1 MILIMPQI
9 RYHISYSAH
18 FRTYLVLQDLQFT
31 ILHEIWEIFFQK
43 KQAGN
48 QQCVHHLLTSRV
60 RRILFYICWFLEVEI
75 CSSQQS
81 LNVFNGVCNE
91 ILFVNHN
98 STFRFKLSITTLV
111 SGFHHQPSN
120 TKEDDVDSERSKGL
134 CVTRHKRLCTLKYKI
149 ALRKYFSKTGKNPF
163 GKKNN
168 FYLSIRPDAPQC
180 SHERAAFMCCLYCSV
195 LLGPADSQH

>member
-1 MILIMPQI
+1 MPNH
-9 RYHISYSAH
+9 YDFDHATNTLSHIIYSAH

-75 CSSQQS
+75 CSSKQS

-120 TKEDDVDSERSKGL
+120 TQRRWCGQWEKQRAL
-134 CVTRHKRLCTLKYKI
+134 CNSSQE
-149 ALRKYFSKTGKNPF
+149 ALYIES
-163 GKKNN
+163 
-168 FYLSIRPDAPQC
+168 
-180 SHERAAFMCCLYCSV
+180 
-195 LLGPADSQH
+195 

>member
-60 RRILFYICWFLEVEI
+60 RRILYLLIFKVEI

-81 LNVFNGVCNE
+81 LNVLMG
-91 ILFVNHN
+91 FVMRFFL
-98 STFRFKLSITTLV
+98 STIIQHSD
-111 SGFHHQPSN
+111 SSYPS
-120 TKEDDVDSERSKGL
+120 R
-134 CVTRHKRLCTLKYKI
+134 
-149 ALRKYFSKTGKNPF
+149 
-163 GKKNN
+163 
-168 FYLSIRPDAPQC
+168 LSIRVSSSTIQHQRRWC
-180 SHERAAFMCCLYCSV
+180 GQWEKQRALCNSSQEALYIES
-195 LLGPADSQH
+195 